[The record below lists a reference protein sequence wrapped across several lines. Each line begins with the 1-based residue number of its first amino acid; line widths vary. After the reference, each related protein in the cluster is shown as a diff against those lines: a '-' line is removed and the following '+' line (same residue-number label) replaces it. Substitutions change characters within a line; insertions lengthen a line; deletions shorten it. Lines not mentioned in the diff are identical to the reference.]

1 MLAWYEAIK
10 KLTEVS
16 GAERTA
22 FVVQSASRH
31 HRTASDGSRR
41 TESVSSENGTDNDD
55 DADEIPYSGQH
66 SATED
71 YGDEPLEPL
80 RGANVGRFPSHIS
93 VNRDFEHRHSDGSVI
108 AAAFALP
115 GALYADGGGRE
126 GDACTRVVVPLADQR
141 RTDGSLPWS
150 EGKVWSPS
158 RLLLAPPPHWLTI
171 LAS

>member
-22 FVVQSASRH
+22 FVVQSTSRH
-31 HRTASDGSRR
+31 QRTASDGSRR
-41 TESVSSENGTDNDD
+41 AESVSSENGTDNDD

-66 SATED
+66 SAAED
-71 YGDEPLEPL
+71 YGDEPLEPP
-80 RGANVGRFPSHIS
+80 RGPDVGRFPSQIP
-93 VNRDFEHRHSDGSVI
+93 VNREFEHRRSDDSVL
-108 AAAFALP
+108 AATFALP
-115 GALYADGGGRE
+115 GALYAGRE
-126 GDACTRVVVPLADQR
+126 GDGL
-141 RTDGSLPWS
+141 LPWS

-158 RLLLAPPPHWLTI
+158 ALLLAPHCLTI